1 MAPYPQPTAPGEEPT
16 APGSL
21 KAPDTHSIK
30 LDTLEPQRKGGENFP
45 LTTNQ
50 GYASPTIK
58 TRYAPAAAGQRCWK
72 ILSYVRKLPT
82 LTMNAFPSVS
92 FMLAVPPHTA
102 ISSLTKA

>member
-1 MAPYPQPTAPGEEPT
+1 MAPYPSQPRQG
-16 APGSL
+16 GRRRSSL

-58 TRYAPAAAGQRCWK
+58 TRYAPAAGPTLLEDF
-72 ILSYVRKLPT
+72 ILREKLPT

-92 FMLAVPPHTA
+92 FMLAVPPRA